1 MGAAALLVQP
11 YCTIPTSPTFL
22 SPQACL
28 SHRTELQKVLFP
40 CLGVLM
46 LAEVSGGF
54 SSWCFFTCAH
64 GPSIC
69 SLSSTPCLRSLSIPP
84 WLLFCIR
91 TGCIA
96 ATEANQRNFVSVIA
110 EKVRDGFFCPHFQL
124 CPKVQAPGAVMS
136 AVSACSTGVEK
147 GLNYSD
153 RVFGWVIQKHST

>member
-11 YCTIPTSPTFL
+11 YSTIPTSPTFL

-96 ATEANQRNFVSVIA
+96 ATEANQKNFVSVIA

-124 CPKVQAPGAVMS
+124 CPKVQASGAVMS

-147 GLNYSD
+147 GLNYTD